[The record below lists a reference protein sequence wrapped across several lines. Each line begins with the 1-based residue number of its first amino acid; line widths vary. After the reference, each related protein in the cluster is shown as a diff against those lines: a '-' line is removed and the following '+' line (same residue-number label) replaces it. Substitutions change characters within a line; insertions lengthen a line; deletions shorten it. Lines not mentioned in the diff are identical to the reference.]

1 MAKKILS
8 LLLCLLMVASV
19 FVGCAKEEEGAEVDK
34 GAYIYMYLTDMV
46 YDLDPAHAYENES
59 SLRVISLIY
68 DNLFTLDE
76 KGNVKKSLAKSYKI
90 TEDDTLGE
98 YKMQI
103 ELNNTC
109 WTDGIAIAANDVVY
123 SWKRILTLEDSFDAA
138 ALLFDIKN
146 ARAVKEGDATIDD
159 LGVYALNENTV
170 EIQFEGKIDY
180 DQFLL
185 NLTSYSL
192 VPLREEVVSKTA
204 DWAKKPSTLV
214 TSGPFRVREVSYEK
228 EDAGM
233 ILERNV
239 YYYRDIVEDKI
250 DKAVTPYRLIID
262 YTMTDEQI
270 MQAYNEGKIF
280 YVGDIPL
287 SVRGDYKDK
296 ANVTDALST
305 HTYVIN
311 NDAVVRY
318 YNASNFEK
326 LSSNIITYKD
336 GLIEGQDGEKIFA
349 DANVRKALSL
359 AIDRQAIADAA
370 VFAKAATG
378 LVPYGVFNSNSIK
391 ESFREMGKDIIATS
405 ADMAA
410 AKAALAEAEVDPS
423 KFMFAISV
431 ASFDDV
437 HMMIA
442 ERVKEAWEEL
452 GFHVAINA
460 IDIMTDSDILR
471 TTGEP
476 IPGSKDDKFAES
488 YRAGQFDVAAVDYH
502 AYSPDAF
509 SALARMAKEFSGQG
523 MDLLANDGE
532 YLMTPHISGYDSEEY
547 NEKIEEAFAEKD
559 IVARAAILHEA
570 EEMLLEDMPI
580 IPIIFN
586 QNATL
591 MSEDLSK
598 VKTTYYCPALFAK
611 AKLKDY
617 ELYVPVEE

>member
-1 MAKKILS
+1 MAKRILS
-8 LLLCLLMVASV
+8 MILCLLMVAFV
-19 FVGCAKEEEGAEVDK
+19 FVGCSDKENVDEDK
-34 GAYIYMYLTDMV
+34 GAYIYMYLTDIV

-59 SLRVISLIY
+59 NLRVISLIY

-76 KGNVKKSLAKSYKI
+76 KGKVKKSLAKSYKI
-90 TEDDTLGE
+90 IEDEELGE

-103 ELNNTC
+103 VLNETC

-123 SWKRILTLEDSFDAA
+123 AWKRILTLEDSFEAA
-138 ALLFDIKN
+138 ALLFDVKN

-159 LGVYALNENTV
+159 LGVYALNETTLEV
-170 EIQFEGKIDY
+170 QFEGKIDY

-185 NLTSYSL
+185 NLTSYAL
-192 VPLREEVVSKTA
+192 VPLREEVVSKTV

-228 EDAGM
+228 EDAGLV
-233 ILERNV
+233 LERNF
-239 YYYRDIVEDKI
+239 YYYRDIVEDKL

-287 SVRGDYKDK
+287 SVRGSYKDQ
-296 ANVTDALST
+296 ATVTDALST
-305 HTYVIN
+305 HTYVLN
-311 NDAVVRY
+311 HNAVVRY
-318 YNASNFEK
+318 YNAADFEK
-326 LSSNIITYKD
+326 LSTNIVSYKQGLED
-336 GLIEGQDGEKIFA
+336 GKDGEKIFA
-349 DANVRKALSL
+349 NESVRKALSL

-370 VFAKAATG
+370 VFAKAATA
-378 LVPYGVFNSNSIK
+378 LVPYGVFNSNSVK
-391 ESFREMGKDIIATS
+391 ESFRQVGGDIIATS

-410 AKAALAEAEVDPS
+410 AKAALAEANVDPA
-423 KFMFAISV
+423 KFMFAIAVPSY
-431 ASFDDV
+431 DEV

-442 ERVKEAWEEL
+442 EKVKAAWEEL

-460 IDIMTDSDILR
+460 IDIMTDSDILK

-476 IPGSKDDKFAES
+476 IPGSKDDKFAEN
-488 YRAGQFDVAAVDYH
+488 YRAGNFDVAAIDYH
-502 AYSPDAF
+502 AYSADPF
-509 SALARMAKEFSGQG
+509 SALARMAKAFSGQG
-523 MDLLANDGE
+523 MNLTNNADYQL
-532 YLMTPHISGYDSEEY
+532 TPHLSGYDSEEY
-547 NEKIEEAFAEKD
+547 NAKIEEAFAQKD
-559 IVARAAILHEA
+559 VIARASILHEA
-570 EEMLLEDMPI
+570 EKILLDDMPI

-591 MSEDLSK
+591 TSEDLSK
-598 VKTTYYCPALFAK
+598 IKTTYYCPAHFVK
-611 AKLKDY
+611 TKLKDY